1 MKKKKFEF
9 TKTIVALV
17 MTTYFIGLGI
27 GIYVVLRILTDYP
40 DFAVQALIAMF
51 SYIGVPVASAIGF
64 YCWKAKNENMN
75 KHGGV
80 DQTETDFTN
89 NLNEGV

>member
-51 SYIGVPVASAIGF
+51 SYIGIPVASTIGF
-64 YCWKAKNENMN
+64 YCWKAKNENIN
-75 KHGGV
+75 KYGNNEVNTNYDEGG
-80 DQTETDFTN
+80 
-89 NLNEGV
+89 

>member
-1 MKKKKFEF
+1 MGKRKFEF

-17 MTTYFIGLGI
+17 MSTYFIGLGI
-27 GIYVVLRILTDYP
+27 GVYVVLKILLDFP
-40 DFAVQALIAMF
+40 DFSIQALTAMF
-51 SYIGVPVASAIGF
+51 TYIGVPVASAIGF

-80 DQTETDFTN
+80 DQTEAEFTN
-89 NLNEGV
+89 NFNEGV